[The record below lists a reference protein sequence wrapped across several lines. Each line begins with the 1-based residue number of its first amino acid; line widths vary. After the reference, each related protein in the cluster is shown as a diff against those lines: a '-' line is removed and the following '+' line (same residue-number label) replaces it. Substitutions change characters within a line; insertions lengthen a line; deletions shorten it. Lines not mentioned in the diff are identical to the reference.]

1 MPYNN
6 SVASFLY
13 STVYGS
19 GGCVDQ
25 LEHCYATGTNSVCAA
40 ADFFCLNY
48 VENLYDELTGRDE
61 NDIRELA
68 PDP

>member
-1 MPYNN
+1 MPYND
-6 SVASFLY
+6 SVAAALY

-25 LEHCYATGTNSVCAA
+25 LQNCLASQANAVCVA
-40 ADFFCLNY
+40 ADNFCLNY
-48 VENLYDELTGRDE
+48 VEDLYDMVTGRDE
-61 NDIRELA
+61 DDIRELE